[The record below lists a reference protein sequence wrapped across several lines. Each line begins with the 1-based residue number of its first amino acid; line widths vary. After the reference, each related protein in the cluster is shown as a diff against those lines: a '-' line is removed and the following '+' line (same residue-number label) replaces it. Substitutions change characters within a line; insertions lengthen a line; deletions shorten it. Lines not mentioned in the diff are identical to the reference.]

1 MGWVQYD
8 TAEVINSPN
17 GCEFI
22 IIVGVFLLSNFLHK
36 HAIDKIRTISS
47 VKKNLHYWVTGV
59 ATGMK
64 RRVLHFL

>member
-47 VKKNLHYWVTGV
+47 VKKNLHYWLTGV

-64 RRVLHFL
+64 ISVLHSH